1 MSDYH
6 GASKI
11 VKPKLEALRLA
22 EARLHTS
29 SRRKLVV
36 SRVRRYVMVINARID
51 IDSICLDF
59 TRLLLCAIVITFPI

>member
-22 EARLHTS
+22 EARLQDAERDLFKAETRS
-29 SRRKLVV
+29 KACQE
-36 SRVRRYVMVINARID
+36 VRNVR
-51 IDSICLDF
+51 
-59 TRLLLCAIVITFPI
+59 